1 MSSIQF
7 LWKFLRLTIFLGAW
21 LAYAKP
27 SQAQSA
33 KPDTTTAALLNSLY
47 GNFDAPD
54 LTAPTLLGLSTNQ
67 VTKPANTKAFA
78 ISLLGAG
85 ASYPEVGKGVGVEIA
100 PVQFIQRS
108 VLKGQPNLNRSL
120 KSYAQWQNRLG
131 RSITISAAQTS
142 TDSSARAAVGGAFL
156 FFDQTDPLLDTIYN
170 NRLAHRLRH
179 LQERTDFSTSWAT
192 YNNNVALSQDAFL
205 NTTGIYPHTVGG
217 YTGTNLATDAPK
229 LTRFSALMAP
239 TTGIV
244 IGRMPSAMTSTT
256 PLQTPEAFGIAQD
269 KALAQLKTALLRE
282 VVFSGFEK
290 ELIIKLAEEEVATA
304 KKAYPD
310 FEIITQ
316 RFYTATEKVVDEERK
331 EFEKRQWNAPI
342 GQLGGGWTWAG
353 TDKRYR
359 TLKPQS
365 GSFFARTAFRLH
377 SSVANPYTLTGV
389 PRFFYWHTQLVLDL
403 RYSNYRLR
411 DNLARPSLTLPD
423 SLDQRWWY
431 GARLLVGGAYF
442 RLSGELSWQNLTY
455 SSLAQ
460 EAADKAKRA
469 LAGTIVSATIGAEV
483 RLVDKVWLEFAIGSA
498 KPTGQ
503 AAHLLT
509 LGSLKYAIRNSQR
522 FKTNNK

>member
-1 MSSIQF
+1 M
-7 LWKFLRLTIFLGAW
+7 LLHWKFLRLVFVLVAW
-21 LAYAKP
+21 IV
-27 SQAQSA
+27 SA
-33 KPDTTTAALLNSLY
+33 KPGQAQAVKPDSVAAAILNSLY
-47 GNFDAPD
+47 GDFDAPD
-54 LTAPTLLGLSTNQ
+54 LTAPTLLGVATNQ

-78 ISLLGAG
+78 ISLMGAG
-85 ASYPEVGKGVGVEIA
+85 ASYPEVGKGLGIEIA

-108 VLKGQPNLNRSL
+108 LLKGKPDLNRSL

-131 RSITISAAQTS
+131 RSLTISAAQTS

-156 FFDQTDPLLDTIYN
+156 LFDKTDPLLDVIYN
-170 NRLAHRLRH
+170 TRLARRLT
-179 LQERTDFSTSWAT
+179 QEEEKADFI
-192 YNNNVALSQDAFL
+192 NGFKEHNRKLALSRDAFI
-205 NTTGIYPHTVGG
+205 NTAGIYPQTGG
-217 YTGTNLATDAPK
+217 VYTGSNQDVDKGKLIRFTDLMDADGIGKMPQNLPDDIFKAQTLEK
-229 LTRFSALMAP
+229 FSA
-239 TTGIV
+239 
-244 IGRMPSAMTSTT
+244 
-256 PLQTPEAFGIAQD
+256 AQD
-269 KALAQLKTALLRE
+269 QSLAQLKTSLSTESAFSKSEKALI
-282 VVFSGFEK
+282 VK
-290 ELIIKLAEEEVATA
+290 MAEEEVAAA

-310 FEIITQ
+310 FRIKTQ
-316 RFYTATEKVVDEERK
+316 QFYTATEKAVDEERK
-331 EFEKRQWNAPI
+331 EFEKRLWNAPI
-342 GQLGGGWTWAG
+342 GQVGGGWTWASI
-353 TDKRYR
+353 DKQYR

-377 SSVANPYTLTGV
+377 STVANPYSLTGAS
-389 PRFFYWHTQLVLDL
+389 RFFYWHTQLVLDL

-411 DNLARPSLTLPD
+411 DNLIRPSLTLPD

-509 LGSLKYAIRNSQR
+509 LGSLKYAIRNNQR
-522 FKTNNK
+522 FKTN